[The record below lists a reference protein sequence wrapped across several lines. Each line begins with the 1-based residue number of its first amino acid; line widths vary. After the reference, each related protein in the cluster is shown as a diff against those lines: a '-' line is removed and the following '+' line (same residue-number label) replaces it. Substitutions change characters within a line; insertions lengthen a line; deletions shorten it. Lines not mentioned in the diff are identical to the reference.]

1 MAVALQGPSH
11 GGVAGGGK
19 KLDLELIYEEDI
31 DVGNYSMI
39 ELDENSI
46 VSNGC
51 VTRQSD
57 KERSWVGVFGGGGG
71 VLFDLYFHQFRT
83 YRRFR
88 KAQFP
93 LPKEG

>member
-1 MAVALQGPSH
+1 MMAVALQGPSH
-11 GGVAGGGK
+11 GGVAGGGGK

-57 KERSWVGVFGGGGG
+57 KLKS
-71 VLFDLYFHQFRT
+71 
-83 YRRFR
+83 
-88 KAQFP
+88 
-93 LPKEG
+93 

>member
-1 MAVALQGPSH
+1 MMAVALQGPSH

-57 KERSWVGVFGGGGG
+57 RERS
-71 VLFDLYFHQFRT
+71 
-83 YRRFR
+83 
-88 KAQFP
+88 
-93 LPKEG
+93 